1 MSLYVVIKPFT
12 DLKDGKHIYK
22 GGHFYPRKGA
32 ELNEE
37 RAQALA
43 SADNAQGEPFIVQ
56 VVQPEAETP
65 KKVEDEKPEV
75 PEKIED
81 EKPEA
86 VETFPKH
93 TGGGHY
99 ELSDGSKAKGKEAA
113 EKAEQ
118 ALQNKE

>member
-1 MSLYVVIKPFT
+1 MSTPLLFVVVKSFT
-12 DLKDGKHIYK
+12 DLQDGKRPYK
-22 GGHFYPRKGA
+22 PGSFYPRKGLEPDDERLA
-32 ELNEE
+32 EL
-37 RAQALA
+37 AT
-43 SADNAQGEPFIVQ
+43 SDNDHGEPFIMR
-56 VVQPEAETP
+56 VVEYVKPEVPE
-65 KKVEDEKPEV
+65 KVEDEKPA
-75 PEKIED
+75 
-81 EKPEA
+81 A